1 MLGIQSKA
9 LDQVTTSELSYAK
22 LGTWLFLASE
32 VMLFGSLFSAYI
44 LLRVGSSSWPHGWE
58 LLNVN
63 LAALNTVFLITSSVT
78 MVLAFAKIQNGN
90 IKMFRIFLS
99 LTIALGFAFLAVKY
113 FEYGTK
119 FHHGIFPKTSV
130 FYATYFTM
138 TGLHVLHVIGGL
150 IINIYFLFPG
160 LKLYHTNP
168 DKFVGRIECSG
179 LYWHFVDLVWI
190 FLFPVLYLL

>member
-1 MLGIQSKA
+1 MTSQTA
-9 LDQVTTSELSYAK
+9 TLDKVTTSELTYAK

-44 LLRVGSSSWPHGWE
+44 LLRVGAVTWPHGWE
-58 LLNVN
+58 HLNVT
-63 LAALNTVFLITSSVT
+63 LATLNTVFLISSSVT
-78 MVLAFAKIQNGN
+78 MVLAYSKILSGDVG
-90 IKMFRIFLS
+90 KFRLYLG
-99 LTIALGFAFLAVKY
+99 LTILLGTAFLVVKY
-113 FEYGTK
+113 FEYGAK
-119 FHHGIFPKTSV
+119 FHHGIFPSKDL

-150 IINIYFLFPG
+150 IVNLYFLFPG
-160 LKLYHTNP
+160 LKLFKTEP
-168 DKFVGRIECSG
+168 QKFVGRIECSG